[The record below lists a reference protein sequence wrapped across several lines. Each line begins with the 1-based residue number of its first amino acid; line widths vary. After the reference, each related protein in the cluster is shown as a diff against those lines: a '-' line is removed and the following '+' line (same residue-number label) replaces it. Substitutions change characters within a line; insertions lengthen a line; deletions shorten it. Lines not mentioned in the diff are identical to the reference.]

1 MRGPPRK
8 LGMLRNILIA
18 ANFVA
23 VGLMILTA
31 GL

>member
-1 MRGPPRK
+1 MNEPAHK
-8 LGMLRNILIA
+8 LGRLRNILIA

-23 VGLMILTA
+23 VGLLILTV